1 MTTAVQE
8 RVAAGTWAI
17 DPSHANVGFVARH
30 LMVHKV
36 RGLFSGVSGAIHV
49 GDGLHDTWVE
59 ATIDA
64 ATLSTR
70 DAQRDG
76 HLTSADFLNV
86 DEFPEI
92 RFKSSRI
99 EELGD
104 GRFRV
109 EGDLTIR
116 GVTRPISL
124 DAVFEGSAAD
134 PYGNERAAFSAS
146 TEIDREEWG
155 VTWNVALESGGVL
168 VGKKVRLE
176 IEAEAIRQK

>member
-8 RVAAGTWAI
+8 RIAAGTWAI

-36 RGLFSGVSGAIHV
+36 RGFFSGVSGAIHV
-49 GDGLHDTWVE
+49 GENLDDTWVE

-76 HLTSADFLNV
+76 HLTSADFLNI
-86 DEFPEI
+86 DEYPEI
-92 RFKSSRI
+92 RFRSSGI
-99 EELGD
+99 DDIGG

-116 GVTRPISL
+116 GVTRPITL
-124 DAVFEGSAAD
+124 DAEFDGTATD

-146 TEIDREEWG
+146 TEVDREDWG
-155 VTWNVALESGGVL
+155 ITWNVALESGGVL